1 MKAEDIYPDY
11 WVDVIQRRVKKQRAP
26 NKKNACIFS
35 LGGGFYLYARASIR
49 KKFMAVD
56 LEISVKNSRYHFK
69 KLEKNK
75 KAIEASY
82 GQVLHWD
89 SGTVSDAQSVFITS
103 KKEAGERTDPAN
115 KNYRE
120 EQHDWLIKQME
131 RMAHAFDSHPPTK

>member
-89 SGTVSDAQSVFITS
+89 SGTARHAKSVFITS
-103 KKEAGERTDPAN
+103 KKEAGERTDPEN
-115 KNYRE
+115 KHYRK
-120 EQHDWLIKQME
+120 EQHDWLIEQMK
-131 RMAHAFDSHPPTK
+131 RMKKAFAPYLPH